1 MTDSSSS
8 LQCKNLE
15 KLIGG
20 PDVLALISGPK
31 GFERSNFKVC
41 LQSPSQY
48 LQTSRI
54 SLVSSF
60 LASIFLGDFA
70 PIDIT
75 DGSGMNLLDINTKNW
90 DDRLLDICG
99 KYSGVPESDGLKVF
113 RKYQVIISLRVMDL
127 VTVLADV
134 FGVQVWRF
142 NATNSAT
149 LGAAI
154 KARLTYNKFV
164 NNNRLD
170 ININE
175 MLEDDNE
182 LVAQFINL

>member
-1 MTDSSSS
+1 SSSS

-31 GFERSNFKVC
+31 GFER
-41 LQSPSQY
+41 
-48 LQTSRI
+48 I

-70 PIDIT
+70 SIDIT

-99 KYSGVPESDGLKVF
+99 KYSTNTCENDVKFGEKIKDKTW
-113 RKYQVIISLRVMDL
+113 IS
-127 VTVLADV
+127 
-134 FGVQVWRF
+134 
-142 NATNSAT
+142 
-149 LGAAI
+149 
-154 KARLTYNKFV
+154 
-164 NNNRLD
+164 
-170 ININE
+170 
-175 MLEDDNE
+175 
-182 LVAQFINL
+182 